1 MLSYV
6 NFVNNKR
13 EILQMYFV
21 LFILSNMVSEIIRFK
36 GQLNHKNSKICKEF

>member
-13 EILQMYFV
+13 EIFQMYFV
-21 LFILSNMVSEIIRFK
+21 LFILSNVIKASVDLTKDQMH
-36 GQLNHKNSKICKEF
+36 LL